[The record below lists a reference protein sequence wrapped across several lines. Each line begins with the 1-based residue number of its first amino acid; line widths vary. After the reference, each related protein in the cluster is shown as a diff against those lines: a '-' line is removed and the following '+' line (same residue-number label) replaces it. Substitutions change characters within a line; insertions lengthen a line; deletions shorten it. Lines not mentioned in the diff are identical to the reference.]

1 MRWRDWFVQHKPR
14 PCLAWKNALRAQ
26 QCDRTG
32 NRMDQI
38 DVPGRAGLEGAL
50 DSVSVPLT
58 PLAKHILRH

>member
-1 MRWRDWFVQHKPR
+1 
-14 PCLAWKNALRAQ
+14 
-26 QCDRTG
+26 
-32 NRMDQI
+32 MDQI